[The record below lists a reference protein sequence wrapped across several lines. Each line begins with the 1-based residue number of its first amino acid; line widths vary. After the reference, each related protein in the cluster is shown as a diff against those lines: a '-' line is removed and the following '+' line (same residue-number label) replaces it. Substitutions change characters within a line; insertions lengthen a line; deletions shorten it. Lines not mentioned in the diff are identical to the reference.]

1 MSIYS
6 NKEIFMKKFPKDF
19 IWGTATSAYQVEGA
33 WEKETDPEEELLL
46 VSAGDPGKRIA
57 GVKFN

>member
-1 MSIYS
+1 
-6 NKEIFMKKFPKDF
+6 MKKFPKDF

-57 GVKFN
+57 GVKFD